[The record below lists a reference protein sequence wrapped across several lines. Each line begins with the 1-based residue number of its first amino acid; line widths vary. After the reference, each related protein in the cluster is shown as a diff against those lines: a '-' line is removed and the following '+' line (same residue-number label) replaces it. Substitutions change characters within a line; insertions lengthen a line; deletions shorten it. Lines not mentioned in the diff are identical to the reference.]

1 MTTTSLRLSTSFEA
15 TNQQLFSIF
24 FNQTLFDT
32 NSHFTHSFSKL
43 FLTMCH
49 ENHKTNTKKT
59 RKIRN
64 KMSTRQGYQHKNEQK
79 QIKGHEI
86 TKTRNNK
93 ATTKTHEKLQPWREH
108 AKTPRKST
116 CLALSTCS
124 DRAILSP
131 SRCLSPFRPF
141 SRRFPLVH
149 TSLSLQFSCVIY
161 GCWGMC
167 LSILEQSCF
176 YLFAFG
182 VFLYLFCCGPGW
194 PCSVTIHCLKLLC

>member
-79 QIKGHEI
+79 QIKGHET

-108 AKTPRKST
+108 AKNTQKINMSRVIYLLGSCYLVSLP
-116 CLALSTCS
+116 LSYPHLGLSRVVFPLC
-124 DRAILSP
+124 ILLSP
-131 SRCLSPFRPF
+131 
-141 SRRFPLVH
+141 
-149 TSLSLQFSCVIY
+149 
-161 GCWGMC
+161 
-167 LSILEQSCF
+167 
-176 YLFAFG
+176 
-182 VFLYLFCCGPGW
+182 
-194 PCSVTIHCLKLLC
+194 CSSAV